1 MCVIRKMETQMCV
14 CVFFFF
20 VGIMLKKLKMTGPEI
35 RKALLTLD
43 DTKLT
48 VDDLKNISRVLP
60 TKDEVSRGN

>member
-1 MCVIRKMETQMCV
+1 
-14 CVFFFF
+14 
-20 VGIMLKKLKMTGPEI
+20 MLKKLKMTGPEI